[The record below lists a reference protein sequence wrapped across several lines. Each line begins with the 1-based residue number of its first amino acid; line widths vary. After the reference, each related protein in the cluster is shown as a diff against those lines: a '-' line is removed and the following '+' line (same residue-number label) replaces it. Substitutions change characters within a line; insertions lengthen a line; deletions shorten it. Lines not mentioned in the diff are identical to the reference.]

1 MKVGIFGG
9 GQLGRMLALAGHP
22 LGLEFVFF
30 DPAADACAAAVGRHI
45 RADYA
50 DIDALRHFARQ
61 VDVATTEFEN
71 VPADALRAISDI
83 VPVYPPADAIATAQD
98 RLLEKQLFQRLG
110 IATPDFAPIDSRQDL
125 HAFAARGPCIVKT
138 RRLGYDGKGQA
149 RVKSPDDV
157 ESAWQALGGAQL
169 IGEGWVRFDREISII
184 AVRGHN
190 GAIVFYPIAENQ
202 HREGILAVSFSRP
215 GDTIQA
221 KAEDYARRILE
232 ALNYVGA
239 MGIEFF
245 QRGNELLANEIAP
258 RVHNTGHWTIE
269 GAVTSQFEN
278 HLRAILGL
286 PLGDTHARGY
296 SAMINCIGELP
307 DTTAVLKIP
316 GAHLHLYGKAPKP
329 GRKVAHITYCSDN
342 LTDIQTVTTA
352 LSIDR
357 DPSTLAKPQDT
368 ILYTK

>member
-1 MKVGIFGG
+1 MRVGIFGA

-22 LGLEFVFF
+22 LALEFVFF

-45 RADYA
+45 RADYS
-50 DIDALRHFARQ
+50 DANALHDFARQ
-61 VDVATTEFEN
+61 VDVVTTEFEN
-71 VPADALRAISDI
+71 VPAEALRAISGQ

-110 IATPDFAPIDSRQDL
+110 IATPDFAIIDSQKDM
-125 HAFAARGPCIVKT
+125 HNFAARGPCVVKT

-149 RVKSPDDV
+149 RIKVLADV
-157 ESAWQALGGAQL
+157 DRAWNALGGANL
-169 IGEGWVRFDREISII
+169 IGEGWVQFDREVSII

-190 GAIVFYPIAENQ
+190 GEILFYPIAENQ
-202 HREGILAVSFSRP
+202 HRDGILAISYSRP
-215 GDTIQA
+215 GDAIQA

-232 ALNYVGA
+232 TLNYVGV

-245 QRGNELLANEIAP
+245 QRGGELLANEIAP

-269 GAVTSQFEN
+269 GAVTNQFEN

-286 PLGDTHARGY
+286 PLGSTAARGY
-296 SAMINCIGELP
+296 STMINCIGQLP
-307 DTTAVLKIP
+307 DPGTVLKIP
-316 GAHLHLYGKAPKP
+316 GAHLHLYGKEPKP

-342 LTDIQTVTTA
+342 PADIGEAVRRLTA
-352 LSIDR
+352 E
-357 DPSTLAKPQDT
+357 T
-368 ILYTK
+368 IIYKQ

>member
-1 MKVGIFGG
+1 MRIGIFGA

-30 DPAADACAAAVGRHI
+30 DPATDACAAAVGRHI
-45 RADYA
+45 RADY
-50 DIDALRHFARQ
+50 IDTVALRDFARQ
-61 VDVATTEFEN
+61 IDVATTEFEN

-83 VPVYPPADAIATAQD
+83 VPVYPPADAIATTQD

-110 IATPDFAPIDSRQDL
+110 IATPDFAAIDSQQAL
-125 HAFAARGPCIVKT
+125 HDFATRGPCIVKT
-138 RRLGYDGKGQA
+138 RRFGYDGKGQA
-149 RVKSPDDV
+149 RVKMLADV
-157 ESAWQALGGAQL
+157 DSAWSALGGANL
-169 IGEGWVRFDREISII
+169 IGEGWVQFDREVSII

-190 GAIVFYPIAENQ
+190 GEIVFYPIAENQ
-202 HREGILAVSFSRP
+202 HRDGILAVSYSRP
-215 GDTIQA
+215 GDAIQA

-232 ALNYVGA
+232 TLNYVGA

-245 QRGNELLANEIAP
+245 QRGNDLLANEIAP

-286 PLGDTHARGY
+286 PLGSTAARGY
-296 SAMINCIGELP
+296 SVMINCIGQLP
-307 DTTAVLKIP
+307 DTDAVLKIP

-342 LTDIQTVTTA
+342 PADIETAIPRLTA
-352 LSIDR
+352 
-357 DPSTLAKPQDT
+357 
-368 ILYTK
+368 